1 MRSSARSEVSL
12 LRVNNV
18 CKIFESARGTYFALD
33 DVSLTVNDGEFV
45 CLLGPS
51 GCGKSTLLNIFAGFE
66 PISSGTVMFGD
77 APVTRADRDRVM
89 LFQDAGSALLPW
101 LSTEEN
107 VRFGLRVRKTPKA
120 DWPATIDK
128 YLRMVS
134 LDTHRTKFP
143 AELSGGMR
151 QRLQIARALAVEP
164 KVLLMD
170 EPFAALDALT
180 RRHMHTVLV
189 EIWRRT
195 GKTIVFVTHDIAEA
209 ISLADRIAVMSTGPR
224 STITKLINIDLPRPR
239 DLTNPRAA
247 QLFNDIEALLAP
259 DVRRANEQLDAH

>member
-1 MRSSARSEVSL
+1 V
-12 LRVNNV
+12 LRVNSV
-18 CKIFESARGTYFALD
+18 CKVFESSSGSYNALD
-33 DVSLTVNDGEFV
+33 KVSISIGNGEFV

-51 GCGKSTLLNIFAGFE
+51 GCGKSTFLNILAGFE
-66 PISSGTVMFGD
+66 PASSGTVMFGET
-77 APVTRADRDRVM
+77 VVKNADRERVM

-120 DWPATIDK
+120 DWPATIEK
-128 YLRMVS
+128 YLKMVS
-134 LDTHRTKFP
+134 LDAHRAKFP
-143 AELSGGMR
+143 SELSGGMR

-180 RRHMHTVLV
+180 RRHMHKVLLD
-189 EIWRRT
+189 IWERT
-195 GKTIVFVTHDIAEA
+195 RKTIVFVTHDIGEA
-209 ISLADRIAVMSTGPR
+209 IVFADRIAVMSTGPR
-224 STITKLINIDLPRPR
+224 SSITKLIDVDLPRPR
-239 DLTNPRAA
+239 DMTDPKVA

-259 DVRRANEQLDAH
+259 DVLRAN